1 MTLQKKNGNGRYPR
15 LKSCGTVIPQRDFS
29 TKNPKSPHGQTDKTP
44 PRTRTPMCAP
54 PQGQPKVKV
63 INKKYSCESMVYT
76 TIRKILIDKFDVRKW
91 LYYKMR

>member
-1 MTLQKKNGNGRYPR
+1 MVLQKKNGKGGHPS

-54 PQGQPKVKV
+54 PQGQPKVKR
-63 INKKYSCESMVYT
+63 INVKCSCESLAYT
-76 TIRKILIDKFDVRKW
+76 KISKILIDKFDVRKW